1 MVKKIIITFCLLV
14 VVGLGIFSFFLF
26 GNYSDGSRAGT
37 LVKLSKK
44 GYVFKTWEGESNTYM
59 YVSDQA
65 AASAAVTTLFTFS
78 VLDTEKETITIMENA
93 MLNGHR
99 IKLYYKE
106 KYFKFPWNGDT
117 KYFIYK
123 AEVMEK

>member
-1 MVKKIIITFCLLV
+1 MKKIILIISILLV
-14 VVGLGIFSFFLF
+14 IGIAILSFFIF
-26 GNYSDGSRAGT
+26 GDYSDGSRAGT

-44 GYVFKTWEGESNTYM
+44 GYVFKTWEGELNSYM
-59 YVSDQA
+59 FVGDQA
-65 AASAAVTTLFTFS
+65 AASAATSTLFTFS
-78 VLDTEKETITIMENA
+78 VLSSEKQTIDLMEQA